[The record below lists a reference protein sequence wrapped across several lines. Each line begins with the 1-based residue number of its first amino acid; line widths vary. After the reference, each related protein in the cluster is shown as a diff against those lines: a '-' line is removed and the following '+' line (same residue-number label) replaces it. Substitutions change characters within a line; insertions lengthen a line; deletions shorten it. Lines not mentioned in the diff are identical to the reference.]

1 MVSTYVPG
9 KDWMV
14 SISLVLLEKSYSLS
28 LQAVQTD
35 HLHSAISDIGK
46 SIFGSLQ
53 KALLVQRIE
62 PLSSRIACSAN
73 WSDGASLSTLF
84 AHMDRCCCCC
94 HPEGS
99 VEAPGTVWPDH
110 RPEADIPR

>member
-14 SISLVLLEKSYSLS
+14 GMSLVLPEKSHSLS
-28 LQAVQTD
+28 LQAAQTD
-35 HLHSAISDIGK
+35 HLHSAIGDIGK

-62 PLSSRIACSAN
+62 PLSSRIACSA
-73 WSDGASLSTLF
+73 
-84 AHMDRCCCCC
+84 H
-94 HPEGS
+94 
-99 VEAPGTVWPDH
+99 
-110 RPEADIPR
+110 